1 MVNVTKRKCT
11 TEGCGKEPSFGVADT
26 KTVEYCAQHAPYG
39 MVNVKKRKCI
49 IEGCS
54 KQPSFGV
61 AGTRKY
67 CSQHAPD
74 GMVNVKSRKCVSEG
88 CSKQPSF
95 GVAGTKT
102 AEYCTQHAP
111 DGMVTVRFRKCRTKA
126 SGIISAF
133 EVAGMTPAEYCV
145 QHNRPRCGIEE
156 CRGRGIDRNHYGEE
170 TIGDASPSRSKHKT
184 VKYTPA
190 QANPLSGGSRGSRK
204 RVQYL
209 HDKSTAL
216 KRAVAL
222 ESAAGKATMPEIDGQ
237 KSLVKRDSS
246 VKTEVHVSF

>member
-1 MVNVTKRKCT
+1 MVDVTNRKCI
-11 TEGCGKEPSFGVADT
+11 TEGCGKQLSFGVAGT

-39 MVNVKKRKCI
+39 MVNVRKRKCI
-49 IEGCS
+49 TEGCR

-67 CSQHAPD
+67 CSQHAPG
-74 GMVNVKSRKCVSEG
+74 GMFNVRNRKCTREG
-88 CSKQPSF
+88 CGKEPSF

-111 DGMVTVRFRKCRTKA
+111 YGMVNVKKRKCRTKD

-133 EVAGMTPAEYCV
+133 KVAGMKPAEYCV
-145 QHNRPRCGIEE
+145 QHNRPRCGVEE
-156 CRGRGIDRNHYGEE
+156 CRGRGIDRNHSGEE
-170 TIGDASPSRSKHKT
+170 TIGDASPSGSKHKT
-184 VKYTPA
+184 VKYSPA
-190 QANPLSGGSRGSRK
+190 QASPLSGGSRGSRK

-222 ESAAGKATMPEIDGQ
+222 EPAAGKATMPEIEGQ
-237 KSLVKRDSS
+237 KSFVKRDSS